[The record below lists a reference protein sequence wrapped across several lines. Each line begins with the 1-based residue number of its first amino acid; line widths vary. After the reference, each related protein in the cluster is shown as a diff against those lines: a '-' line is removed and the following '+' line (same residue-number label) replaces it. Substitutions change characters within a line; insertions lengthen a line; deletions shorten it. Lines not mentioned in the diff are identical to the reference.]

1 MAPLLEVTG
10 LRRHFGG
17 VAAVDGVDLALELG
31 EILSVIGPNGAGKT
45 TLFNLITGLI
55 QPDAGAVTFGGQPIA
70 ELAPDRIAELGIA
83 RTYQNQRV
91 FANLTVRENVLLGA
105 HRRLRSARSLG
116 VLSLE
121 ARRNPILSTVG
132 LLMETGRALVRPPN
146 VAQEEARLES
156 ELDEILAI
164 FGERLLPCK
173 EEYAKNLSYAN
184 RRRTE
189 IARALAAAPT
199 LLLLDEPTAGMNP
212 TETAEVTDQIVQIRQ
227 RGISIMLIEHK
238 LSLVMSISDRVIVMD
253 YGRKIADAPPAQ
265 VAVDP
270 VVVEAYLGRRLSTRE
285 QATSP
290 SAPAAPRCHPGRD
303 GHTTREIP
311 WSADSVRTE
320 TTHGDSA

>member
-1 MAPLLEVTG
+1 MAPLLDVRG

-17 VAAVDGVDLALELG
+17 VAAVDGVDLALEPG

-55 QPDAGAVTFGGQPIA
+55 PPDSGTVSFDGQPIA
-70 ELAPDRIAELGIA
+70 GLAPDRIAELGIA

-105 HRRLRSARSLG
+105 HRRLRSARALG
-116 VLSLE
+116 ALSLT
-121 ARRNPILSTVG
+121 ARRNPILSTLG
-132 LLMETGRALVRPPN
+132 LLMETGLALVRPPG
-146 VAQEEARLES
+146 VAREERSLES

-164 FGERLLPCK
+164 FGERLLPRK
-173 EEYAKNLSYAN
+173 QEYAKNLSYAN

-189 IARALAAAPT
+189 IARALAAHPT

-212 TETAEVTDQIVQIRQ
+212 TETAEVTEQIVQIRE
-227 RGISIMLIEHK
+227 RGISIMHIEHK

-265 VAVDP
+265 VANDP
-270 VVVEAYLGRRLSTRE
+270 KVIEAYLGRRLSARE
-285 QATSP
+285 QSEAADGAAEAAS
-290 SAPAAPRCHPGRD
+290 SAQSAAGER
-303 GHTTREIP
+303 
-311 WSADSVRTE
+311 V
-320 TTHGDSA
+320 